1 MDPRLTGLKLHSLL
15 LCLSDL
21 LMPRVC
27 LVCGRQLLPSERHL
41 CIECE
46 ADLPL
51 THFETMP
58 RNPMANAFNS
68 RLLAAGDGAGAYQYA
83 TALFHY
89 VSGSG
94 YDYIPQALKYDR
106 NFPAGR
112 HFARLLGRTIA
123 SAGHFA
129 DVDLVCC
136 VPLHWT
142 RRFGRGYN
150 QAEIIAREVYRVLS
164 SSRELHFEP
173 SLLRRTR
180 RTRSQTRVG
189 VEEKAGNVQG
199 AFRARRGSGTPC
211 TSCWSMTYSPP
222 APHWPPAPSRY
233 GKPSARRY
241 ASASPHWAMYRGR
254 AISCMSANSLQII

>member
-51 THFETMP
+51 THFESMP
-58 RNPMANAFNS
+58 RNPMADAFNS

-112 HFARLLGRTIA
+112 HFARLLGRNIA

-142 RRFGRGYN
+142 RRFWRGYN
-150 QAEIIAREVYRVLS
+150 QAEIIAQEVHRVLS
-164 SSRELHFEP
+164 QSRELRFEP

-199 AFRARRGSGTPC
+199 AFQARRGSGTPRHILLVDDVFTTGSTLAAC
-211 TSCWSMTYSPP
+211 TLALREAFGPQV
-222 APHWPPAPSRY
+222 R
-233 GKPSARRY
+233 
-241 ASASPHWAMYRGR
+241 
-254 AISCMSANSLQII
+254 ISVATLGYVQR